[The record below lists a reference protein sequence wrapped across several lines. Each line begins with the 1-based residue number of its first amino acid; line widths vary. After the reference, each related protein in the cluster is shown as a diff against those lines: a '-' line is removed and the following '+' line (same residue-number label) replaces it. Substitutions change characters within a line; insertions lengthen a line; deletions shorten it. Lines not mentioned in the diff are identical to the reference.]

1 MRIPL
6 LITAALA
13 LARVPELQAQSRLIP
28 LPDTLGANFSIADS
42 ARLTGTPEDYD
53 AVLGVW
59 HFSFQWR
66 QPDGTFGASFTG
78 HWTFRKRPGSRVVIE
93 DQWRRDDADLP
104 YDAGILTYRAYNP
117 TRKLWEVQGTS
128 TNNAEPWL
136 PGVGW
141 SDGGNRYLI
150 QYYPGRT
157 IIRFRYLAIEANRF
171 LWRADMSPDGG
182 VTWILDWWT
191 MEVTRVGK

>member
-1 MRIPL
+1 MRTRYAVL
-6 LITAALA
+6 ATAVTWAGAL
-13 LARVPELQAQSRLIP
+13 PAQSRVVP

-42 ARLTGTPEDYD
+42 ARRQGTPEDYD

-59 HFSFQWR
+59 HFTFQFR
-66 QPDGTFGASFTG
+66 QSDGTFAAPFTG
-78 HWTFRKRPGSRVVIE
+78 HWTFRKRPGERAVIE
-93 DQWRRDDADLP
+93 DQWRLDDPARP
-104 YDAGILTYRAYNP
+104 FESGTLTYRAYNP
-117 TRKLWEVQGTS
+117 TRRLWEVQGTS
-128 TNNAEPWL
+128 TNNDHQWL

-141 SDGGNRYLI
+141 SDGTSRYLV
-150 QYYPGRT
+150 QYYGKGT

-182 VTWILDWWT
+182 TTWTRDWWT